1 MFVYLLSNL
10 ARPPFHPA
18 TPAPLPSGGCQDLRP
33 SSNGTE
39 PHAAS
44 ATPHANLAAT
54 DAEVG
59 WWPAGLDCASGTTAP
74 IWLSGAERVELTDV
88 YVERKEPWRHD
99 WRRGAWLDSY
109 NLRAVK
115 QTRVTVV

>member
-1 MFVYLLSNL
+1 MIGKTLDHFRVLHGLVDGIVQTFNRSC
-10 ARPPFHPA
+10 
-18 TPAPLPSGGCQDLRP
+18 SGTCLDH
-33 SSNGTE
+33 GTE